1 MNSNTFT
8 IASVMDSSSPPVM
21 SEEITKTCVGLV
33 DDVYRDLVIQV
44 KKVGLNINQIIRDI
58 RYGRYFTD
66 EQILKLELLLEDLKK
81 YLKEEKKEIKSSVRY
96 IEKNSPLTLKRIIEK
111 NSSEIADRM
120 CKKNLF
126 ELLTKE
132 ILDFIDLLEKKNWPK
147 MYVDYIYTFVS
158 NMNLEEY
165 AYNELELFLLAVEE
179 EISRVN
185 QKMLN
190 PESLLTNEDFKS
202 IRNII
207 NKYRK

>member
-1 MNSNTFT
+1 
-8 IASVMDSSSPPVM
+8 
-21 SEEITKTCVGLV
+21 
-33 DDVYRDLVIQV
+33 
-44 KKVGLNINQIIRDI
+44 
-58 RYGRYFTD
+58 
-66 EQILKLELLLEDLKK
+66 
-81 YLKEEKKEIKSSVRY
+81 
-96 IEKNSPLTLKRIIEK
+96 
-111 NSSEIADRM
+111 M

>member
-1 MNSNTFT
+1 
-8 IASVMDSSSPPVM
+8 M

-96 IEKNSPLTLKRIIEK
+96 IEKISPLTLKRIIKK
-111 NSSEIADRM
+111 NNSEIAERM
-120 CKKNLF
+120 SKKNLF

-132 ILDFIDLLEKKNWPK
+132 ILDFINLLEKKNWPK

-158 NMNLEEY
+158 NMNFEDY

-190 PESLLTNEDFKS
+190 PENLLTNEDFKS